1 MPQSFHPPQ
10 RTLLGPG
17 PSDVSPRVLEAMA
30 RPTIGHL
37 DPLFVDMMDEVKGM
51 LQYAFRTQNALTLP
65 VSAPGSAGMETAFV
79 NLVEPGDT
87 VIVCQN
93 GVFGGRMKENVE
105 RCGATPVM
113 VEDEWGKPVDPN
125 KLEEA
130 LKAHPEARTV
140 AFVQAETSTG
150 AESDTR
156 TLVEI
161 AHRHDCLAIVDA
173 VTALGGTPIEV
184 DAWGIDAVYSGSQ
197 KCLSCTP
204 GLSPVSFSDAAVER
218 IRNRTHKV
226 QSWFLDLNLVMGYW
240 GKGAKRAY
248 HHTAP
253 INALYGLHESLVM
266 LQEEGIENAW
276 ARHQRNHAALR
287 DGVEAMGLSFLVAP
301 EYRLPQL
308 NAVRVPEG
316 VDEAAV
322 RNTLLD
328 DYSIEIGAGLGP
340 LAGQIW
346 RIGLMGHASNAR
358 NVYMLL
364 AALENILAGQGH
376 ALERGAALSAAQAVY
391 AAGDEGLRKAVN
403 G

>member
-79 NLVEPGDT
+79 NLVETGDT

-125 KLEEA
+125 KLEDA

-173 VTALGGTPIEV
+173 VTTLGGTPIEV

-218 IRNRTHKV
+218 IRNRAHKV

-276 ARHQRNHAALR
+276 ARHYRNHAALR
-287 DGVEAMGLSFLVAP
+287 DGLEAMGLHFLVAP

-358 NVYMLL
+358 NVYLLL

-376 ALERGAALSAAQAVY
+376 ALERGAALSAAQASY